1 LAIFG
6 KWAGHF
12 QGGGSDKVWAA
23 WYDDTGRFTVV
34 WGRRGQTIRRK
45 EEILPLGGVRRSFDR
60 KVAEKQREGY
70 IAIPFGDAYFGIPD
84 PEATLGQ
91 LAPTQPTPVQPPT
104 QTARNNA
111 AQATPAATAST
122 RCTNCGTG
130 VGAEGHACPA
140 ETVMGRGRY
149 LGQNLGSLLETE
161 EGRSYL
167 RWLARLTNG
176 LTLDMVY
183 NPGQPGEINYSEQ
196 ARLLLAGRVALA
208 ATPPPV
214 VGALSRMQQRKGA
227 FKPISRPAPTG
238 RKRRD
243 W

>member
-1 LAIFG
+1 MVGEEGILAIYG

-12 QGGGSDKVWAA
+12 QGAGSDKVWAA
-23 WYDDTGRFTVV
+23 WYDDRGHYHAA
-34 WGRRGQTIRRK
+34 WGLRSQRLHTTSEYVPDSGARRK
-45 EEILPLGGVRRSFDR
+45 YLL
-60 KVAEKQREGY
+60 KVAEKRREGY
-70 IAIPFGDAYFGIPD
+70 IEIPFGNTYFGIPD
-84 PEATLGQ
+84 PE
-91 LAPTQPTPVQPPT
+91 
-104 QTARNNA
+104 
-111 AQATPAATAST
+111 ATPAATAST
-122 RCTNCGTG
+122 RCTNCGTE

-140 ETVMGRGRY
+140 QTVMGRGRY
-149 LGQNLGSLLETE
+149 LGTTLGSLLETE

-196 ARLLLAGRVALA
+196 ARLLLAGRAALA